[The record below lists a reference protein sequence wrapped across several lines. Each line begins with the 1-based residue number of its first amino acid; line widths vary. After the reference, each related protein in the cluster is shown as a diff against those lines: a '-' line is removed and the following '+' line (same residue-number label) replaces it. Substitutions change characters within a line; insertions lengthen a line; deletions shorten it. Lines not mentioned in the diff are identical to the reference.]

1 MKDKEYNLFYA
12 LNRLVNNTEESVDTI
27 LARYF
32 LRNYFKAKDF
42 NIYDIAADCHVS
54 RSSIRRFAENLG
66 YQNFQNLK
74 KTMIDNCQELP
85 SIDDQNYRT
94 LLTSTIVNIA
104 EELNH
109 RMDTDQVDV
118 ICDCIR
124 RSNNFYI
131 VCSGASLSAVKD
143 FQVRLSA
150 KNKISRIINGE
161 ENLTYLKKVV
171 TDQDCILIISVSGVS
186 VVDLQNYFKEISAE
200 KILITA
206 DRIDSFEDNYSKVY
220 YMSHLDH
227 SHNPDLYRKYG
238 LSYLL
243 DILVN
248 HY

>member
-1 MKDKEYNLFYA
+1 MEDKEYNLFYA
-12 LNRLVNNTEESVDTI
+12 LNRLINDTEESVDTI
-27 LARYF
+27 LAEYF
-32 LRNYFKAKDF
+32 LENFFKAKDF

-74 KTMIDNCQELP
+74 KNMINELP
-85 SIDDQNYRT
+85 SIDDQKYRT
-94 LLTSTIVNIA
+94 LLTNTIVNIA

-118 ICDCIR
+118 ICNCIR
-124 RSNNFYI
+124 KSKKFYV

-143 FQVRLSA
+143 FQVRLVA
-150 KNKISRIINGE
+150 KNKIFRIINGE
-161 ENLTYLKKVV
+161 EKLTYLKKIV
-171 TDQDCILIISVSGVS
+171 TDQDCILIISISGVFAIE
-186 VVDLQNYFKEISAE
+186 LQDYFKEINAE

-206 DRIDSFEDNYSKVY
+206 DRIDSFEKSYSKVY

-238 LSYLL
+238 LNYLL

>member
-1 MKDKEYNLFYA
+1 MEDKEYNLFYA
-12 LNRLVNNTEESVDTI
+12 LNRLINNTEESVDTI
-27 LARYF
+27 LAKYF
-32 LRNYFKAKDF
+32 LENYFKAKDF
-42 NIYDIAADCHVS
+42 NIYAIAADCHVS

-74 KTMIDNCQELP
+74 KNMIDNCKQLP
-85 SIDDQNYRT
+85 SIDDQKYRA
-94 LLTSTIVNIA
+94 LLTNTIVNIA
-104 EELNH
+104 EELDH

-118 ICDCIR
+118 ICECIR
-124 RSNNFYI
+124 RSHNFYI

-143 FQVRLSA
+143 FQVRLAA
-150 KNKISRIINGE
+150 KNKVSRIINGE
-161 ENLTYLKKVV
+161 EKLAYLKNIL
-171 TDQDCILIISVSGVS
+171 TDQDCILIISVSGIS
-186 VVDLQNYFKEISAE
+186 AVDLQNYFKEIGAE

-206 DRIDSFEDNYSKVY
+206 NRIASFEEDYSKVY